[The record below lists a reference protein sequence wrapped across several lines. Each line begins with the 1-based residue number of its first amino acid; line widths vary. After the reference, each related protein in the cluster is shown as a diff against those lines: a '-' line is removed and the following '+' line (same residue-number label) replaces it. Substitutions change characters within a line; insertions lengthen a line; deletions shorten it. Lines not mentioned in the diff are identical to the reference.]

1 MTKNYE
7 DAQIGTGASLEI
19 DSIRTAEAATS
30 ITKDTGKYQRMG
42 VNCSLMSCSLYHFL
56 IGLQSVTLNSY
67 KNSNVV
73 YLMKASV
80 STLSCFVVSGV
91 DPIQEAI
98 MEYNRSRQGRALP
111 PDIFLG
117 LRFADANG
125 QPPNADLHQGVGHFC
140 RFYFDICQ

>member
-1 MTKNYE
+1 M
-7 DAQIGTGASLEI
+7 
-19 DSIRTAEAATS
+19 
-30 ITKDTGKYQRMG
+30 
-42 VNCSLMSCSLYHFL
+42 
-56 IGLQSVTLNSY
+56 TLNSY

-73 YLMKASV
+73 CLMKASV

-125 QPPNADLHQGVGHFC
+125 QPPNADLHQGVGYFC
-140 RFYFDICQ
+140 RFYFDIGQ